1 MVTAAALLAGAAT
14 VAAAQSGSAVTAA
27 AAQRGSAA
35 TVAAAKQGP
44 PEPGSGIAVL
54 GTIVSLPRGVWT
66 DTPLEVTLPRAGA
79 YELDA
84 DVRGRLAGNPA
95 INTFMTARLWNV
107 TAGAEVPQSERL
119 VYQIID
125 LNPGTAQAGGNQ
137 TAPISELIK
146 VTGRTT
152 IRLQAEDNTTV
163 GAATVAQV
171 YSDGY
176 GYTTLRYERVDG

>member
-1 MVTAAALLAGAAT
+1 MPTLRTGITVAAAALLAGAAT
-14 VAAAQSGSAVTAA
+14 VAAAQSA
-27 AAQRGSAA
+27 SAA
-35 TVAAAKQGP
+35 TVPATAQRAP
-44 PEPGSGIAVL
+44 VADRGIAVL
-54 GTIVSLPRGVWT
+54 STIVNLPPGAWT
-66 DTPLEVTLPRAGA
+66 STPLEVTLPRAGT

-84 DVRGRLAGNPA
+84 DVRGRLAGTPA
-95 INTFMTARLWNV
+95 INTYITARLWNV

-125 LNPGTAQAGGNQ
+125 LNPGTAPAGGNQ

-152 IRLQAEDNTTV
+152 IQLQARDINAT
-163 GAATVAQV
+163 GAASIAQV
-171 YSDGY
+171 YSDSQ